1 MAERSL
7 CLGSYEVAQVMV
19 KSKGFIVTVDGPSGA
34 GKSTLARMLAH
45 ELGFKYLDTGAL
57 YRAVGWWVGRNGL
70 DPDSDEDL
78 IKACQSVQL
87 SVRWDDHGCM
97 RVLCA
102 GLDVTD
108 QLRGEAMGMMA
119 SRVSAKKVVREHLWQ
134 LQRSLGERGF
144 LVCEGR
150 DMGTHVFPDAP
161 VRFFLTAS
169 LQERARRRWL
179 EMRDKGDTSSLEE
192 VLEEMGKRDKQDSSR
207 ELAPLRIPQGAVI
220 LDTTGLTP
228 KEVLDRM
235 LGEVRARFKGLD
247 N

>member
-1 MAERSL
+1 M
-7 CLGSYEVAQVMV
+7 GSHEVSQVML

-34 GKSTLARMLAH
+34 GKSTLARMLAR
-45 ELGFKYLDTGAL
+45 ELGFNYVDTGAL
-57 YRAVGWWVGRNGL
+57 YRAIGWWVGRNGL
-70 DPDSDEDL
+70 DPDSDKDL
-78 IKACQSVQL
+78 TKACQSVQL
-87 SVRWDDHGCM
+87 TVRWDDHGCM

-108 QLRGEAMGMMA
+108 QLRGEAMGMVA
-119 SRVSAKKVVREHLWQ
+119 SRVSAKKVVREYLWR
-134 LQRSLGERGF
+134 LQRRLGEKGF
-144 LVCEGR
+144 LVFEGR

-179 EMRDKGDTSSLEE
+179 EMRAKGDTSSLEE
-192 VLEEMGKRDKQDSSR
+192 VLEGMAERDKQDSSR

-220 LDTTGLTP
+220 LDTTGVTP
-228 KEVLDRM
+228 KEVLERM
-235 LGEVRARFKGLD
+235 LGEVRARLKVLD